1 MKKKGLS
8 LLEIV
13 VSTTLLALVTTGL
26 ANLFVAGKRY
36 IAHTRSRMAGG
47 ELGKYFLDPLQMYV
61 KQTDWNNT
69 NSDYVSSNP
78 LHKRTNQA
86 GNSVTLDRTYNSSYT
101 VSVLSNFANNS
112 AARKVK
118 VDITWQ
124 E

>member
-1 MKKKGLS
+1 MKRKGLS

-69 NSDYVSSNP
+69 KNDYVSDSP
-78 LHKRTNQA
+78 LHKCTDERGKQ
-86 GNSVTLDRTYNSSYT
+86 VILDRPYNSSYT
-101 VSVLSNFANNS
+101 VSVLPNFANDS